1 MAKAKRFDAGGDIAD
16 VGKAMLGGFLINPIQ
31 KAFGIKDSELGAG
44 AGGAGIGLL
53 EKAIKDKEAQ
63 KQMVMQAMPVAAATT
78 MKKGG
83 TASSRADG
91 IASRGKTKGRFV

>member
-53 EKAIKDKEAQ
+53 EKAMKDKEAERRL
-63 KQMVMQAMPVAAATT
+63 AMSTVSPSAATM